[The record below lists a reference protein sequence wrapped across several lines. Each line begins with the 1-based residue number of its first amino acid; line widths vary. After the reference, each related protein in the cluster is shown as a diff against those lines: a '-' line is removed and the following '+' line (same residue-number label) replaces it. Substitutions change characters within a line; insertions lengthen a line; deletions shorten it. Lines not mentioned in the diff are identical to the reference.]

1 MARWPGHGPGDAPV
15 EEADP
20 DLALVAQAQE
30 HPAAFEAIV
39 LRYRLPLLR
48 YFHARLG
55 DWADAEDAVQEALLD
70 VYVQLPRFT
79 PRGHASFRAWLF
91 AIAHNAK
98 VDVQR
103 RRAIRRQE
111 TLPETPGWADPAP
124 SPEDEALREDT
135 SAELRRL
142 LASLT
147 DDQRAVVQLR
157 AADLATDE
165 IASALGLTQSA
176 VRKAQQRAFERLR
189 ALAKTQIESSATP

>member
-1 MARWPGHGPGDAPV
+1 MARWPGRGPGDASP
-15 EEADP
+15 EIADP
-20 DLALVAQAQE
+20 DLALVERARE
-30 HPAAFEAIV
+30 NPAAFDEIV

-55 DWADAEDAVQEALLD
+55 DWADAEDAAQEVLID
-70 VYVQLPRFT
+70 VYVQLPRFV

-91 AIAHNAK
+91 AIAHHAK

-103 RRAIRRQE
+103 RRATRRQE
-111 TLPETPGWADPAP
+111 PFPETPTWSDPAP
-124 SPEDEALREDT
+124 SPEDEALRADA

-147 DDQRAVVQLR
+147 NDQRAVVELR

-165 IASALGLTQSA
+165 IASALGLTQDA

-189 ALAKTQIESSATP
+189 AASAVIESSATP